1 MEGGI
6 PWRLPAGRGEQPQAA
21 RLHTRAA
28 LGMGEEIQG
37 DKNKEMTHR
46 HAIIRTMGKAA
57 AMLLAACCT
66 WCLTACID
74 EEQFPDSPQGN
85 LEALWRIID
94 EHYCFLDYKKEAIG
108 LDWDEVH
115 ARYASRVD
123 EGMSRTQL
131 FEVLCAMLSELR
143 DGHVNIYTS
152 FDTGREWSWSE
163 DYPSNVSDTLLRKYL
178 GTDYKMSN
186 GLNYRVLD
194 DNIGYVRYPSFANE
208 LGSGNLDDML
218 TFLAPCRGLIIDI
231 RSNGGGMLTSAETF
245 AARFTNEELLVGYIQ
260 HKTGK
265 GHSDFSPMEKQ
276 ILKPAKAV
284 RWQKPVVVLTNRGVF
299 SAANEFV
306 KYMKCCPKVTI
317 VGDRTGGGAG
327 MPFSSQLPCGWSI
340 RFSACPIYDR
350 DKNSTE
356 FGIEPD
362 HHVGL
367 TDADFHRGRDTI
379 IEHARQ
385 LLGK

>member
-1 MEGGI
+1 
-6 PWRLPAGRGEQPQAA
+6 
-21 RLHTRAA
+21 
-28 LGMGEEIQG
+28 MGEEIQG